1 VEVAAVTTPVEA
13 IVEDATP
20 RVLEVV
26 TAVEDGQA

>member
-1 VEVAAVTTPVEA
+1 MAAVTTPVEA